1 MTDNDIIKR
10 QQAGIEHLRGV
21 TKMIPQEG
29 IAMDAENVIKAFEL
43 CFAKKGTIL
52 TCNKC
57 PYHQYG
63 KLCKV
68 KRDKDALVLVYSLKA
83 KNEALQ
89 MDKEQL
95 ESDIVNERMNLE
107 HLLSDIQNFRKDVAE
122 VKFRKKKIKSEA
134 YKEFAKRL
142 KEVYTLHEGLHI
154 EIDNLVK
161 ELTEGSND

>member
-1 MTDNDIIKR
+1 
-10 QQAGIEHLRGV
+10 
-21 TKMIPQEG
+21 
-29 IAMDAENVIKAFEL
+29 MDTENVIKAFEL

-57 PYHQYG
+57 LYHQYG

-68 KRDKDALVLVYSLKA
+68 KRDKDALALVYSLKA

-134 YKEFAKRL
+134 YKELAERL
-142 KEVYTLHEGLHI
+142 TDRISDSIERSMNNPGGENYFITDVYDTI
-154 EIDNLVK
+154 EDVKK
-161 ELTEGSND
+161 ELTEENNGE